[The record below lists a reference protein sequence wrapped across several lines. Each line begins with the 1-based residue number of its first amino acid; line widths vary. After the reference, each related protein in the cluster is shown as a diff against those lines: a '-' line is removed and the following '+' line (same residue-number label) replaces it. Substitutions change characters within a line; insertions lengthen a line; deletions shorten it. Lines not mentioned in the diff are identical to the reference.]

1 MKQFQWYMLLMS
13 MLIHRASFGMLA
25 LPNHIQDIFVK
36 NYLDATSVRTM
47 CSLNNDFH
55 NRFFSW
61 SKTKH
66 AMEFVENG
74 TEKSFTIPITKSNFP
89 LLKLHKK
96 DLLKMASLSLIPESI
111 IVSEDPSRFLSLAKI
126 NWINNEPRYRGDLG
140 LKALVEC
147 TYPTKNSPM
156 TLKRKNEIH
165 FSDTILQ
172 KVRLSNQCCTD
183 DEKRMLLIS
192 QWDFDFELG
201 FNGMILY
208 LVASS
213 WTKKV
218 MNMKYCF
225 TADPIHYDPIRK
237 SFIVPSSKYEECS
250 VSYDHLRDLIKVI
263 VKKKEKKEK
272 QKSTKSSLG
281 RTIAHK
287 KSQLLQSFH
296 RF

>member
-1 MKQFQWYMLLMS
+1 MKQLQWYMLLMA

-25 LPNHIQDIFVK
+25 LPNHMQDLLVK
-36 NYLDATSVRTM
+36 NYLNATSV
-47 CSLNNDFH
+47 CAISSLNNDFH
-55 NRFFSW
+55 SRFFSW

-66 AMEFVENG
+66 AIEFVENG
-74 TEKSFTIPITKSNFP
+74 TEKLFTIPINESNFP
-89 LLKLHKK
+89 LLKLSKK
-96 DLLKMASLSLIPESI
+96 DLLKTASLSLIPESI
-111 IVSEDPSRFLSLAKI
+111 IVSENPSRFLSLAKI
-126 NWINNEPRYRGDLG
+126 NWINNEARYRGDLG

-147 TYPTKNSPM
+147 TYPTKNSLV
-156 TLKRKNEIH
+156 TFKRKSETH
-165 FSDTILQ
+165 FSDTIIR
-172 KVRLSNQCCTD
+172 KVKLSNQCCTD

-208 LVASS
+208 LVTSS

-225 TADPIHYDPIRK
+225 TADPIHYDPVRK

-250 VSYDHLRDLIKVI
+250 VSYDHLRDLIKII

-272 QKSTKSSLG
+272 QKSTKSSIG

-287 KSQLLQSFH
+287 KSQLLQNFH

>member
-13 MLIHRASFGMLA
+13 ILIHKASFGMAA
-25 LPNHIQDIFVK
+25 LPPHIHDTLVK
-36 NYLDATSVRTM
+36 NYFDATSVRTM
-47 CSLNNDFH
+47 CLVNNYFRDG
-55 NRFFSW
+55 FFSW

-66 AMEFVENG
+66 VMEFVENG

-96 DLLKMASLSLIPESI
+96 DLLKTASLSLIPESI
-111 IVSEDPSRFLSLAKI
+111 IASENPSRFLSLAKI
-126 NWINNEPRYRGDLG
+126 NWINNEPRYRGDLD

-147 TYPTKNSPM
+147 TYPTKNSLV
-156 TLKRKNEIH
+156 TFKRKNEIH
-165 FSDTILQ
+165 FSDTILR
-172 KVRLSNQCCTD
+172 KVKLSNQYCTD

-192 QWDFDFELG
+192 QWDFDIDLG
-201 FNGMILY
+201 FTGMLLY
-208 LVASS
+208 LVTSA

-225 TADPIHYDPIRK
+225 TADPIQYDPIRK

-250 VSYDHLRDLIKVI
+250 VSYDHLHDLIKII
-263 VKKKEKKEK
+263 VKKKEKKDR
-272 QKSTKSSLG
+272 SSAQSSIG
-281 RTIAHK
+281 RTIARK
-287 KSQLLQSFH
+287 KSQLLQNFR